1 MSKNDLDLTIKK
13 VSIIAKGIEIH
24 AEGYTADDINS
35 MIGTTLGYEA
45 RREPENLQPI
55 SEKHIAPV
63 KYVRRED
70 DVEEY
75 NIKEVM
81 KGVKLPRVTTDF
93 MCTGC
98 EQSLIFINEADDTFL
113 VRNLKDNTLHRT
125 EAVIDS
131 IPEGLCKDGVINYD
145 IAIDIYNDMIKY
157 ASDENLTLVSDSE
170 DVISCPFCHTKMTIK
185 EAVKKFEEMSN
196 EEKCPVCGGQIERT
210 ISQDGEKIVCKEHDC
225 LSKIKKL

>member
-1 MSKNDLDLTIKK
+1 MDKNDLDLTIKK
-13 VSIIAKGIEIH
+13 VSIITKGFEIH
-24 AEGYTADDINS
+24 AEGYTADDVNS
-35 MIGTTLGYEA
+35 MIGTTLEHKA
-45 RREPENLQPI
+45 NCELEDLRPI
-55 SEKHIAPV
+55 LKDDVASIKH
-63 KYVRRED
+63 VRRED

-131 IPEGLCKDGVINYD
+131 IPEGLYKDGVINYD

-170 DVISCPFCHTKMTIK
+170 DIVSCPFCHTKMTIK

-196 EEKCPVCGGQIERT
+196 EEKCPVCGGEIEKT

-225 LSKIKKL
+225 LNKIKF